1 MQKKSSSSSNRWRVP
16 RLNSAASARHRE
28 HFGVFS
34 SRNAGLL
41 SATALSSVLVACG
54 FHLRGEANYS
64 FETLYLNAPA
74 AAPIT
79 PELKRALE
87 GAGTARVVP
96 AADKAQVVLDLNSV
110 EDNKQILSLTGGGKV
125 FEYLLTKRIL
135 FRVHDNEGND
145 WLPTSELVVRR
156 TFTYSDTE
164 VLAKTY
170 EEQRLWREMQTDAV
184 QQLVRRLQTARKP
197 VA

>member
-1 MQKKSSSSSNRWRVP
+1 MPAVRPGLPERASGRRV
-16 RLNSAASARHRE
+16 AC
-28 HFGVFS
+28 
-34 SRNAGLL
+34 LL
-41 SATALSSVLVACG
+41 FATALAAGLGSCG
-54 FHLRGEANYS
+54 FHLRGDATYTFDS
-64 FETLYLNAPA
+64 LYLNSPA

-79 PELKRALE
+79 PELRRALE
-87 GAGTARVVP
+87 GAGSAKVVT

-145 WLPTSELVVRR
+145 WLPTSEIVVRR
-156 TFTYSDTE
+156 TYTYSDTE
-164 VLAKTY
+164 VLAKGY
-170 EEQRLWREMQTDAV
+170 QEQRLWREMQTDAV
-184 QQLVRRLQTARKP
+184 QQLVRRLQTAKKP

>member
-1 MQKKSSSSSNRWRVP
+1 M
-16 RLNSAASARHRE
+16 HC
-28 HFGVFS
+28 GVFC
-34 SRNAGLL
+34 SR
-41 SATALSSVLVACG
+41 SACLFCAAALSSVLVSCG

-64 FETLYLNAPA
+64 FETLYLNSPSS
-74 AAPIT
+74 APIT

-87 GAGTARVVP
+87 GAGTAKVVA

-156 TFTYSDTE
+156 TYTYSDTE

-184 QQLVRRLQTARKP
+184 QQLVRRLQTAKKP

>member
-1 MQKKSSSSSNRWRVP
+1 MAP
-16 RLNSAASARHRE
+16 ARHRTRCSA
-28 HFGVFS
+28 FC
-34 SRNAGLL
+34 SR
-41 SATALSSVLVACG
+41 SARLFCAAALSIVLVSCG
-54 FHLRGEANYS
+54 FHLRGVANYT
-64 FETLYLNAPA
+64 FETLYLNSPSS
-74 AAPIT
+74 APIT

-87 GAGTARVVP
+87 GAGTAKVVP

-156 TFTYSDTE
+156 TYTYSDTE

-184 QQLVRRLQTARKP
+184 QQLVRRLQTAKKP

>member
-1 MQKKSSSSSNRWRVP
+1 MLRDRVP
-16 RLNSAASARHRE
+16 GGVSRSPIARLLVTAVLAGGLAS
-28 HFGVFS
+28 
-34 SRNAGLL
+34 
-41 SATALSSVLVACG
+41 CG
-54 FHLRGEANYS
+54 FHLRGEASYT
-64 FETLYLNAPA
+64 FESLYLNSPA
-74 AAPIT
+74 TAAIT

-87 GAGTARVVP
+87 GAGSAKLVA
-96 AADKAQVVLDLNSV
+96 AADKAQVVLDLSTV

-145 WLPTSELVVRR
+145 WLPTSEILVRR
-156 TFTYSDTE
+156 TYTYSDTE

-170 EEQRLWREMQTDAV
+170 EEQRLWRDMQTDAV
-184 QQLVRRLQTARKP
+184 QQLVRRLQTAKKP

>member
-1 MQKKSSSSSNRWRVP
+1 MA
-16 RLNSAASARHRE
+16 LAAQLT
-28 HFGVFS
+28 G
-34 SRNAGLL
+34 
-41 SATALSSVLVACG
+41 CG

-64 FETLYLNAPA
+64 FDTLYLNSPA
-74 AAPIT
+74 SAPIT

-87 GAGTARVVP
+87 GAGSAKLAP

-110 EDNKQILSLTGGGKV
+110 EDNKQILSLTTGGKV

-135 FRVHDNEGND
+135 FRVHDNDGND

-156 TFTYSDTE
+156 TYTYSDTE
-164 VLAKTY
+164 VLAKSY

-184 QQLVRRLQTARKP
+184 QQLVRRLQSAKKP
-197 VA
+197 AA